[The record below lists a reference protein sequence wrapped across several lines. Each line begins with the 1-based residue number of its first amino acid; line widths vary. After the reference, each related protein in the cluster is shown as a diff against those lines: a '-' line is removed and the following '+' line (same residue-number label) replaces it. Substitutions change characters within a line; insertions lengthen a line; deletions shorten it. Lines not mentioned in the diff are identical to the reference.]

1 MNLSDVAPIDRGQL
15 IRKSDLKYAFAAV
28 DSFTAEVE
36 HGEIFEIETELNIG
50 GHLIHSLD
58 EKLRD
63 TAICEPSH
71 RSDQG

>member
-58 EKLRD
+58 EKL
-63 TAICEPSH
+63 CH
-71 RSDQG
+71 L